1 LSALC
6 DREVGRLLGLPNP
19 EGIGALVRQGVLH
32 DFTEADLSAVD
43 LTGVDLEGVRW
54 SERGTR
60 WPASMDVDQLR
71 GRAFMS

>member
-1 LSALC
+1 
-6 DREVGRLLGLPNP
+6 
-19 EGIGALVRQGVLH
+19 VRQGVLH

-71 GRAFMS
+71 RVSRETEPGAGVYVVTRGTSAADLSLV